1 MVLCTKDKKTH
12 EDSSPVLYVL
22 LVEKNGVC
30 SGCIVRLCRSVRL
43 LLVACCLLLVAKNY
57 EVRFGFVKSFCK
69 TFCTFFV
76 RMVVAAG
83 SVFFCH

>member
-12 EDSSPVLYVL
+12 EDSAPVLCVL

-43 LLVACCLLLVAKNY
+43 SLVAKNY

-76 RMVVAAG
+76 RMVVAAIG
-83 SVFFCH
+83 AF

>member
-12 EDSSPVLYVL
+12 EDSAPVLCVL
-22 LVEKNGVC
+22 LVKKNGVC

-43 LLVACCLLLVAKNY
+43 SLVACRLSLVAKNY

-76 RMVVAAG
+76 RMVVTAIGA
-83 SVFFCH
+83 F